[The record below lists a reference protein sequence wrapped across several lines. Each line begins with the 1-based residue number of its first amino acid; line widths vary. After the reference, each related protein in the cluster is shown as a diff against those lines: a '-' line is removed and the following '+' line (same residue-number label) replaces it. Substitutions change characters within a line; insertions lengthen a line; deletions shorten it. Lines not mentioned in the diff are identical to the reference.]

1 MSDPIHDF
9 WAWWNKHSETYA
21 HAFDSHQPLSDE
33 LIEVMSERVAAIHE
47 DLAWEFG
54 PGVKSRHHLCLSAA
68 GDPVLRVVTER
79 WLKKGPP
86 ASEVW
91 EYYPARQSHGSVG
104 ISLRFDGHD
113 IPLDKYQFAIAE
125 DTSRELLDIQA
136 FHPSFAAMKD
146 EHARGQA
153 LYVSLDN
160 LLGEDGVEQWLGT
173 IDVVD
178 SAPAA
183 AASSADLRDRMN
195 ELASRAKGEGWC
207 IMEGERDGR
216 PFFVTAN
223 LAVKRTANLLLEM
236 HLTVTLP
243 VHKPNERGLPTKEE
257 LVELDKLEDELFST
271 LDAHALYLGRMTG
284 NGVRTL
290 HFRVMEGGPAP
301 ALVERWAAKH
311 EARHPVIA
319 VHMDPRWEKREWR

>member
-1 MSDPIHDF
+1 MSDAIHDF
-9 WAWWNKHSETYA
+9 WTWWKTHNESYA

-33 LIEVMSERVAAIHE
+33 LIGEMNERVAAISKNL
-47 DLAWEFG
+47 DWEFG
-54 PGVKSRHHLCLSAA
+54 PGSKSRHHLCLSAG
-68 GDPVLRVVTER
+68 GDPVLRVITER

-91 EYYPARQSHGSVG
+91 EYYPARQPHGSAG

-113 IPLDKYQFAIAE
+113 IPLDKYQFEIVE
-125 DTSRELLDIQA
+125 DTNREVLDIQA

-146 EHARGQA
+146 ENARGQA
-153 LYVSLDN
+153 LFISLDN
-160 LLGEDGVEQWLGT
+160 LLGEDGVEQWLGD
-173 IDVVD
+173 IKVVD
-178 SAPAA
+178 ASPAN

-195 ELASRAKGEGWC
+195 ELASRAKGDRWC
-207 IMEGERDGR
+207 SMQGERDGR
-216 PFFVTAN
+216 PSFVTAN
-223 LAVKRTANLLLEM
+223 LAVKRMQHLLLEM

-243 VHKPNERGLPTKEE
+243 FAKPNEHGLPTKEE
-257 LVELDKLEDELFST
+257 STALDALEDELFAT

-301 ALVERWAAKH
+301 SLVERWAEKH
-311 EARHPVIA
+311 KDKKRVFEI
-319 VHMDPRWEKREWR
+319 HMDPRWEKRAWR